1 METFQKVQEKFAYN
15 KEAGKFPYNRTG
27 KKYPFTKK
35 VICGCCGRH
44 YTRQLWNTGK
54 NAGKC
59 PTWVCTGKKAEKYR
73 RCDGKNMKEEML
85 MKASA
90 EALGLAEFDE
100 VRFGEMVESITVEKD
115 GRLIFQ

>member
-1 METFQKVQEKFAYN
+1 
-15 KEAGKFPYNRTG
+15 
-27 KKYPFTKK
+27 
-35 VICGCCGRH
+35 
-44 YTRQLWNTGK
+44 
-54 NAGKC
+54 
-59 PTWVCTGKKAEKYR
+59 
-73 RCDGKNMKEEML
+73 MKEEML